1 MNTINCLIIDDEPLA
16 RSLIR
21 TLLNRHG
28 GFNILAECTNPT
40 EAYESLLSHPVKV
53 IFLDIQMPV
62 ISGIDFLRS
71 LQHPPK
77 VIFTTAHANFAADAF
92 TLNAVDYLVKPFT
105 PERFSQALEK
115 LRQSLL
121 NAGAAQ
127 TIHAEQSIPV
137 DYVFFKVDGK
147 LMKLLFE
154 NILFLEALKDFT
166 KIHLRSGKFL
176 LIGDH
181 LKAVESQLPA
191 DQFIRIH
198 RSYVV
203 FLKAI
208 TGLFGN
214 TVELDSQQLPMGGSF
229 REEVMARLGIE

>member
-1 MNTINCLIIDDEPLA
+1 MSTINCLIIDDEPLA

-21 TLLNRHG
+21 TLLLKEG
-28 GFNILAECTNPT
+28 GFTVVAECSNPT
-40 EAYESLLSHPVKV
+40 EAYESLVNHHIQA

-62 ISGIDFLRS
+62 ISGMDFLRS
-71 LQHPPK
+71 LRQPPK

-115 LRQSLL
+115 LRQSLP
-121 NAGAAQ
+121 NTGVGQ
-127 TIHAEQSIPV
+127 SIHAEQPV
-137 DYVFFKVDGK
+137 TVNYVFFKVDGR
-147 LMKLLFE
+147 LIKLLFE
-154 NILFLEALKDFT
+154 DILFLEASKDFT
-166 KIHLRSGKFL
+166 KIHLRTGKPL
-176 LIGDH
+176 LVGDH

-214 TVELDSQQLPMGGSF
+214 TVELGSLQLPMGGSY
-229 REEVMARLGIE
+229 REEVMARLGI